1 MKKLSLLVLT
11 LLVFVL
17 KPYGQLVDEDF
28 SSFST
33 GPMTTTP
40 STITSY
46 QIVNDCSNY
55 IWEVSTT
62 SSFEHGVCS
71 ACSGNRA
78 TIDEGASG
86 CQQENSLITKQFSPN
101 VVPSI
106 SISFD
111 YSFKAF
117 LGGSYL
123 KVFLYNETD
132 AAQVGPDLV
141 YESANNV
148 DNGVYSAI
156 TTLSG
161 SNSINDNY
169 SLRFYFSAN
178 YDYGAQFDN
187 VLVQENCGP
196 VVNFTQDCSN
206 VTDYNVSVDVTSLS
220 GGSSVTITDGATTYH
235 ANVGIGTYNVPNL
248 INSSTIY
255 VVNDLGCTSSQ
266 NFGICDPCNS
276 PSAPADEPCNAP
288 SVDLSQPFYGS
299 TACGYTVSS
308 GGNGPDAFGTGC
320 GAAANNDSWLQFTAA
335 DDSVILDWEVYNCTN
350 SNGVQFAVFSGN
362 CNNQDGMV
370 LLECNGQAN
379 GTGTFIVENL
389 TIGSS
394 YFIYIDGYGGD
405 QCDYN
410 WTPQGGVAITPPND
424 TIGNAILVECGD
436 SDTSNNILATNVDAP
451 ASCGGLTPGTGVWY
465 KYIGDGSDVTVS
477 TDNPGTNFD
486 TQIFVYSG
494 APGSLSCI
502 GSDNDSGTGITSEF
516 TFTANT
522 GTDYYIYIDGN
533 GTSIGQIEMNIS
545 CVSCNANAGNWN

>member
-1 MKKLSLLVLT
+1 M
-11 LLVFVL
+11 
-17 KPYGQLVDEDF
+17 
-28 SSFST
+28 
-33 GPMTTTP
+33 
-40 STITSY
+40 
-46 QIVNDCSNY
+46 
-55 IWEVSTT
+55 
-62 SSFEHGVCS
+62 
-71 ACSGNRA
+71 
-78 TIDEGASG
+78 
-86 CQQENSLITKQFSPN
+86 
-101 VVPSI
+101 
-106 SISFD
+106 
-111 YSFKAF
+111 
-117 LGGSYL
+117 GGSYL

-206 VTDYNVSVDVTSLS
+206 VTNYNVSVDVTSLS

-424 TIGNAILVECGD
+424 TIGNAIVVECGD
-436 SDTSNNILATNVDAP
+436 SDTSNNILASNIDAP

-465 KYIGDGSDVTVS
+465 KYVGDGSDVTVS

-494 APGSLSCI
+494 APGSLSCV
-502 GSDNDSGTGITSEF
+502 GSDNDSGAGTSSEF

-533 GTSIGQIEMNIS
+533 GSSIGQMEIS
-545 CVSCNANAGNWN
+545 ITCVSCNANAGNWN